1 MESSL
6 STLIG
11 FWWILP
17 LLAVLVFWKWAVRI
31 LGVIIVPDDSI
42 GLVTKK
48 YVLFGKNRE
57 LPAGKIIALR
67 GEAGLQ
73 ADTLAPARRW
83 PNRPSAP
90 PSGLCRR
97 MRIAGWCG

>member
-42 GLVTKK
+42 GVVTKK
-48 YVLFGKNRE
+48 FVLFPGTTARASVFRHAGSS
-57 LPAGKIIALR
+57 PATA
-67 GEAGLQ
+67 
-73 ADTLAPARRW
+73 
-83 PNRPSAP
+83 N
-90 PSGLCRR
+90 
-97 MRIAGWCG
+97 